1 MTIYG
6 TMFRDLLFPFYEKI
20 QGRNTPR
27 YLKEAN
33 NRLSAT
39 TIAIE
44 EFQLQQLKSLLIY
57 CNKNVPYY
65 QSQWEKIGFDPE
77 LITHVSDLEKLP
89 VLTKDDVRNHYDDLI
104 PSFKKVSNI
113 VKSTGGSTGQPFH
126 FELDVKSYET
136 RQAIMWRGYGWMGA
150 GLGVKSWFLWG
161 IDCGEPTLKSQ
172 IKTGLYHGFHHR
184 KIANSFALSQENMQ
198 SYVDSLNKYGPEA
211 IVGYVAPLYLLA
223 KYINTNKVKIKTP
236 KTLITGAE
244 ALHPFQR
251 EEMEKAFGCKVYNTY
266 GCREFMLIA
275 AECPEYGALHAN
287 IDQLVIETV
296 DEEHKP
302 VIDKKGD
309 VLITDLFNYGMPL
322 IRYVNGDQ
330 ATLSSSSCQCGNP
343 LPIIEEINGRKL
355 DVIQTKSGVELG
367 GPFFPH
373 LLKDY
378 KGIEK
383 FQVRQKSID
392 SIDLIYIINDK
403 FNGDELAAIET
414 EIKRYTAEE
423 LTIRFHQVDEI
434 ALTMAGKHR
443 VTISEL

>member
-150 GLGVKSWFLWG
+150 GLGV
-161 IDCGEPTLKSQ
+161 
-172 IKTGLYHGFHHR
+172 
-184 KIANSFALSQENMQ
+184 
-198 SYVDSLNKYGPEA
+198 
-211 IVGYVAPLYLLA
+211 
-223 KYINTNKVKIKTP
+223 
-236 KTLITGAE
+236 
-244 ALHPFQR
+244 
-251 EEMEKAFGCKVYNTY
+251 
-266 GCREFMLIA
+266 
-275 AECPEYGALHAN
+275 
-287 IDQLVIETV
+287 
-296 DEEHKP
+296 
-302 VIDKKGD
+302 
-309 VLITDLFNYGMPL
+309 
-322 IRYVNGDQ
+322 
-330 ATLSSSSCQCGNP
+330 
-343 LPIIEEINGRKL
+343 
-355 DVIQTKSGVELG
+355 
-367 GPFFPH
+367 
-373 LLKDY
+373 
-378 KGIEK
+378 
-383 FQVRQKSID
+383 
-392 SIDLIYIINDK
+392 
-403 FNGDELAAIET
+403 
-414 EIKRYTAEE
+414 
-423 LTIRFHQVDEI
+423 
-434 ALTMAGKHR
+434 
-443 VTISEL
+443 